1 MLARSNIIK
10 KDQLEVRLTLCFNK
24 IPEKVNVDT
33 IKNVI
38 ISYSLYA
45 ENVQRVKRKNVDPTT
60 LILLKLKN
68 EKEEQNAKR

>member
-10 KDQLEVRLTLCFNK
+10 KDQLEVRPTLCFNK

-45 ENVQRVKRKNVDPTT
+45 KNVQRVKRKNVDPTT

>member
-10 KDQLEVRLTLCFNK
+10 KDQLEVRPTLCFNK

-33 IKNVI
+33 IKSVI

-45 ENVQRVKRKNVDPTT
+45 KNVQRVKRKNVDPTT